1 MKKTL
6 LILFLI
12 PTLIFG
18 QTDKNLRIADTAKVL
33 TGRWLLTTFEKDSL
47 KKEQKIINGEYLELI
62 IKSGRTTE
70 TVKKDGLYVIEL
82 SFDKVGQGEY
92 QEYFNYQIDNKKNDY
107 IEINECQ
114 PVPELVFKNGKI
126 VIQMTYM
133 LGEDKEEIIELNE
146 TNLILFNN
154 NNVRRTFKRL
164 E

>member
-18 QTDKNLRIADTAKVL
+18 QTDKNLRIADTAKML

-70 TVKKDGLYVIEL
+70 TIKKMDCI
-82 SFDKVGQGEY
+82 
-92 QEYFNYQIDNKKNDY
+92 
-107 IEINECQ
+107 
-114 PVPELVFKNGKI
+114 
-126 VIQMTYM
+126 
-133 LGEDKEEIIELNE
+133 
-146 TNLILFNN
+146 
-154 NNVRRTFKRL
+154 
-164 E
+164 